1 MRIAVI
7 GAGRMGAIRVEDLRP
22 LVEDIIIANRTPAT
36 AQELATRFD
45 ATAVDLDSVLE
56 HDVDAYVLATATDAH
71 AGLLRELIS
80 RGKPI
85 LCEKPIA
92 LTLEEND
99 AIIEQVAATG
109 THVQIGFQRRFDSGI
124 AEAQRLIAT
133 GALGT
138 LYAMHMI
145 AHDHQPSTIEFL
157 EGSGGI
163 FRDLH
168 VHDFDLIRWLTAS
181 EIETVYATKAVRAHE
196 QYSTYGDADTSLIH
210 AVTADGV
217 QVSVSGT
224 RHGPVGHDVHMEIF
238 GSLDSVA
245 PGVNARTPLRGLD
258 TGAGTATVM
267 NIDPDLGFVDRFR
280 DAFRGETTA
289 FTELVAGTRD
299 NPCPPDSAREALRVA
314 LACEV
319 SVEQQRPVRV
329 AEIVAR

>member
-36 AQELATRFD
+36 ALELATRFD
-45 ATAVDLDSVLE
+45 ATAVDLGSLLD

-71 AGLLRELIS
+71 AGLLSELIV
-80 RGKPI
+80 RGRPI

-92 LTLEEND
+92 PTLEEND
-99 AIIEQVAATG
+99 AIIEQVTATG
-109 THVQIGFQRRFDSGI
+109 TPVQIGFQRRFDSGI
-124 AEAQRLIAT
+124 AAAQQLIAT

-138 LYAMHMI
+138 LYAMHMV

-168 VHDFDLIRWLTAS
+168 VHDFDLIRWLTSS

-196 QYSTYGDADTSLIH
+196 QYATYADADTSLIH

-224 RHGPVGHDVHMEIF
+224 RHDPVGHDVHMEIF

-258 TGAGTATVM
+258 EGAGTETVM
-267 NIDPDLGFVDRFR
+267 NVDPYRGFVDRFR
-280 DAFRGETTA
+280 DAFRGETAA

-299 NPCPPDSAREALRVA
+299 NPCPPESAREALRVA

>member
-36 AQELATRFD
+36 ALELAARFD
-45 ATAVDLDSVLE
+45 ATAVDLDSILD
-56 HDVDAYVLATATDAH
+56 HDVEGYILATATDAH

-99 AIIEQVAATG
+99 AIIEQANATC
-109 THVQIGFQRRFDSGI
+109 TPVQIGFQRRFDSGI

-138 LYAMHMI
+138 LYAMHLI

-210 AVTADGV
+210 AVTAGGV

-224 RHGPVGHDVHMEIF
+224 RHDPVGHDVHMEIF

-258 TGAGTATVM
+258 TGAATTM
-267 NIDPDLGFVDRFR
+267 NIDPYRGFVDRFR

-299 NPCPPDSAREALRVA
+299 NPCPPESAREALRVA

-329 AEIVAR
+329 GEIVAR

>member
-22 LVEDIIIANRTPAT
+22 LVDDIIIANRTPAT
-36 AQELATRFD
+36 AVELAARFG
-45 ATAVDLDSVLE
+45 ATAVDLDTVLD
-56 HDVDAYVLATATDAH
+56 HAVDAYVLATATDAH
-71 AGLLRELIS
+71 AGLLSELIS
-80 RGKPI
+80 RGRPI

-109 THVQIGFQRRFDSGI
+109 TPVQIGFQRRFDSGM
-124 AEAQRLIAT
+124 AAAQQLIAT

-138 LYAMHMI
+138 LYAMHMV

-196 QYSTYGDADTSLIH
+196 QYATYADADTSLIH

-224 RHGPVGHDVHMEIF
+224 RHDPVGHDVHMEIF

-258 TGAGTATVM
+258 EGAGTETVM
-267 NIDPDLGFVDRFR
+267 NIDPYRGFVDRFR
-280 DAFRGETTA
+280 DAFRGETAA

-299 NPCPPDSAREALRVA
+299 NPCPPESAREALRVA

>member
-22 LVEDIIIANRTPAT
+22 LVDDIIIANRTPAT
-36 AQELATRFD
+36 AVELAARFG
-45 ATAVDLDSVLE
+45 ATAVDLDSVL
-56 HDVDAYVLATATDAH
+56 DQAVDAYVLATATDAH
-71 AGLLRELIS
+71 AGLLSELIS

-109 THVQIGFQRRFDSGI
+109 TPVQIGFQRRFDSGM
-124 AEAQRLIAT
+124 AAAQQLIAT

-196 QYSTYGDADTSLIH
+196 QYAAYADADTSLIH
-210 AVTADGV
+210 AVTAGGV

-224 RHGPVGHDVHMEIF
+224 RHGPLGHDVHMEIF

-258 TGAGTATVM
+258 TGAATTM
-267 NIDPDLGFVDRFR
+267 NIDPYRGFVDRFR

-299 NPCPPDSAREALRVA
+299 NPCPPESAREALRVA

-329 AEIVAR
+329 TEIVAR

>member
-22 LVEDIIIANRTPAT
+22 LVDDIIIANRTPAT
-36 AQELATRFD
+36 AVELAARFG
-45 ATAVDLDSVLE
+45 ATAVDLDTVLD
-56 HDVDAYVLATATDAH
+56 HAVDAYVLATATDAH
-71 AGLLRELIS
+71 AGLLSELIS
-80 RGKPI
+80 RGRPI

-109 THVQIGFQRRFDSGI
+109 TPVQIGFQRRFDSGM
-124 AEAQRLIAT
+124 AAAQQLIAT

-138 LYAMHMI
+138 LYAMHMV

-196 QYSTYGDADTSLIH
+196 QYATYADADTSLIH

-224 RHGPVGHDVHMEIF
+224 RHDPVGHDVHMEIF

-258 TGAGTATVM
+258 EGAGTETVM
-267 NIDPDLGFVDRFR
+267 NIDPYRGFVDRFR
-280 DAFRGETTA
+280 DAFRGETAA